1 MSDERRIDPATGREP
16 DDPRHSND
24 ELAGDMGVSSEREG
38 HTGPGQHATDGVND
52 TSLSDEHGVDLRK
65 GAGTPVDLAGVEFV
79 RLHGAEALGAV
90 AKLHFKNTQK
100 VERRLG

>member
-1 MSDERRIDPATGREP
+1 MREIV
-16 DDPRHSND
+16 SIQ
-24 ELAGDMGVSSEREG
+24 AGQCGNQIGSKFWEV
-38 HTGPGQHATDGVND
+38 V
-52 TSLSDEHGVDLRK
+52 SDEHGVDLRK